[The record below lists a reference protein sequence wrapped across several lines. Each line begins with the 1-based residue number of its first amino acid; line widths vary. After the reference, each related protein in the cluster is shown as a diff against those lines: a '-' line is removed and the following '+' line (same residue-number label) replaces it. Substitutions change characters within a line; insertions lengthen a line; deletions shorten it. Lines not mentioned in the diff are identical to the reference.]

1 MPYRVVDADLHDAM
15 LVAIGETEHALAD
28 ALPLVADLA
37 TQAGPEVDAAV
48 RLRLRLTK
56 SLTRLEEAMQGLVS
70 SAARFSS

>member
-48 RLRLRLTK
+48 RLRLTK